1 MVELHRA
8 EIKVEEKVQLE
19 SQGWWSV
26 LAGGWRE
33 SEGEAQECALGVCI
47 VALQLEKNN
56 MQAMSFSPFL
66 ITQELVIQ
74 SAICVGDAGDIK
86 RGITES
92 MS

>member
-19 SQGWWSV
+19 SQGWWSM

-56 MQAMSFSPFL
+56 M
-66 ITQELVIQ
+66 
-74 SAICVGDAGDIK
+74 
-86 RGITES
+86 
-92 MS
+92 